1 MSPFGKDAEAPAT
14 VRAPHTTPFTTTPI
28 TAAAGGPTPAE
39 IPVATPVPMLDVN
52 RGNAVLRERILA
64 AVTEVCDSGAFVKG
78 PAVGRLEGRLAEY
91 CGAKHAVACA
101 SGTDAILLPLLALG
115 IGPGDEVI
123 VPSFTFFATAGCV
136 WRVGATPVFADIDP
150 ATFNIDPADVERKI
164 TRRTRAIIPVHLFGQ
179 AADMTAITA
188 VAQSRGVP
196 IIEDAA
202 QAIGA
207 SHRGRRVGSM
217 GVASAFSFY
226 PTKNLGGFGDGGV
239 ITTDDDKLTERMR
252 VLCDHGQSPRYH
264 HALVG
269 LNSRLDTIQAAVL
282 DVKLDALD
290 GYAAARTRHAQRYE
304 RELSVGAASD
314 LVETPQE
321 ADGCPSVWNQYTV
334 RVSGGDRDELQ
345 RALAERKVGSAVYY
359 PIPLH
364 LQKCFADLGYRRG
377 DLPHSERAAEEVLS
391 LPVYPELTA
400 DEQGAVIDAVQRF
413 AAATVATRRPLAA

>member
-1 MSPFGKDAEAPAT
+1 MSPIGKDAGAQAAVRATTPAT
-14 VRAPHTTPFTTTPI
+14 HSDPHST
-28 TAAAGGPTPAE
+28 G
-39 IPVATPVPMLDVN
+39 VPMLDVN
-52 RGNAVLRERILA
+52 RGNAALRDAILA

-78 PAVGRLEGRLAEY
+78 PAVTRLERRLADY
-91 CGAKHAVACA
+91 CGAEHAVACA
-101 SGTDAILLPLLALG
+101 SGTDAILLPLLAMG
-115 IGPGDEVI
+115 VGPGDEVI

-150 ATFNIDPADVERKI
+150 VTFNIDPADVERKI

-179 AADMTAITA
+179 SADMTAIA
-188 VAQSRGVP
+188 AIAAARGVP
-196 IIEDAA
+196 VIEDAA

-207 SHRGRRVGSM
+207 THHGRPAGSM
-217 GVASAFSFY
+217 GAAGAFSFY

-239 ITTDDDKLTERMR
+239 ITTNDAQLAERMR

-264 HALVG
+264 HSLVG

-282 DVKLDALD
+282 EVKLGALD
-290 GYAAARTRHAQRYE
+290 GYAAARARHAARYE
-304 RELSVGAASD
+304 RELTSGPTAD
-314 LVETPQE
+314 LLVTPTE
-321 ADGCPSVWNQYTV
+321 AQGSPSVWNQYTV
-334 RVSGGDRDELQ
+334 RVTAGQRDALQ
-345 RALAERKVGSAVYY
+345 QALAEQKIGSAVYY

-400 DEQGAVIDAVQRF
+400 DEQDRVIDAVRCF
-413 AAATVATRRPLAA
+413 AATASSPLRRAA